1 MRSTFAALT
10 ASLALVASLS
20 LAAPAF
26 AQARPDD
33 TQRLTTF
40 SHEALKPVVSPVGG
54 AFSQQQ
60 GSQSAYSVFE
70 KDGLKVVFDY
80 QACDGDTQNGCVGAL
95 MTAYVSYPK
104 TTSKAAA
111 LEAVNAFNLKYSIV
125 KVVVLDDGVIGITR
139 YMIAD
144 YGISYGAIRTELDT
158 LDFIARDF
166 MTKVLPT
173 LR

>member
-1 MRSTFAALT
+1 MRTKFAALT
-10 ASLALVASLS
+10 ASLALMAGLS

-40 SHEALKPVVSPVGG
+40 SHETLKPVLAPEGG
-54 AFSQQQ
+54 AFNQQQ
-60 GSQSAYSVFE
+60 GANSPFSVFE

-80 QACDGDTQNGCVGAL
+80 QACEGETRSNCVGAL

-104 TTSKAAA
+104 TASKTAV

-125 KVVVLDDGVIGITR
+125 KVVVLSDGVIAITR

-144 YGISYGAIRTELDT
+144 YGISYGAIRTEVDT

-166 MTKVLPT
+166 MDKVLPT
-173 LR
+173 IR